1 MKRYISYGLS
11 TVVLI
16 AALWYLM
23 QGITSEEWTL
33 IGHDFGRLHWTYVII
48 GLAISMI
55 SHVARAERYR
65 TILRPIHPTA
75 RFVSSFNA
83 VMIGYAFNT
92 VLPRAGEVVRPVVFA
107 KREGI
112 GTEQAIG
119 AVLIE
124 RILDV
129 VSIMIALF
137 IVMATADDTVA
148 RIFSY
153 YSASASGSTVLET
166 SAIVN
171 NLVVVLAVLLGLVG
185 VLVFTRIGQLFAE
198 RFIGRIHKPTGTA
211 IAGVINRISSG
222 LSVIK
227 EPRLYA
233 RLTIETT
240 VVWAAYCF
248 VSLFIIKA
256 MPYEFANSVTLAQA
270 SIILV
275 VVGLAVTIAP
285 TPGALGVYQIAAQA
299 ALVTVCG
306 ATMTQGIVFGMIS
319 WFTNY
324 GLVLAGGGICWLI
337 EARNTGTPSMKTS
350 STT

>member
-11 TVVLI
+11 TIVLL

-33 IGHDFGRLHWTYVII
+33 IGQDFGKLHWTYVII

-65 TILRPIHPTA
+65 TILRPIHPAA

-137 IVMATADDTVA
+137 FVMAAAGDTVA
-148 RIFSY
+148 RIFSF
-153 YSASASGSTVLET
+153 YSASAAGSAALDTG
-166 SAIVN
+166 AIVN

-198 RFIGRIHKPTGTA
+198 SFIGRIHKPTGTA

-256 MPYEFANSVTLAQA
+256 MPYEFANSVTLSQA

-306 ATMTQGIVFGMIS
+306 ATMTQGLVFGMIS
-319 WFTNY
+319 WFVNY
-324 GLVLAGGGICWLI
+324 GLVLVGGGICWVI
-337 EARNTGTPSMKTS
+337 ESRRKPTTTLNS
-350 STT
+350 STS